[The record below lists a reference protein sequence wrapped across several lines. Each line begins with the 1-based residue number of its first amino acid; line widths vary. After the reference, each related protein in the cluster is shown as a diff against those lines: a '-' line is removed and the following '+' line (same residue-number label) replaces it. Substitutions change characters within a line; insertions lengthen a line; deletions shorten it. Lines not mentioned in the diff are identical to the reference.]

1 LIWRATTFRFA
12 ALVFLLQI
20 LAAAIL
26 LFGLGA
32 VLRSQSRADAIS
44 VAEALRDDLIELRA
58 EGGPHALS
66 NAIGQRIANPADRSA
81 VLALTSP
88 DGKVIAGNVSDL
100 HARLP
105 VNGPYTLRRLRR
117 NGRVLPEAMFVQTTR
132 LRGGELLLTGI
143 VVENERK
150 LFAQLERATLIT
162 LCLSILF
169 AAFAAF
175 VSTRIILNRLHA
187 TVKTLESVREGDLSR
202 RVPHDATRDAFA
214 VLGEEVNRALDRVA
228 RLNAELKLA
237 TDGLAHDLKSPL
249 TRMRA
254 ALDRLARQ
262 ANEPEVQAAIEI
274 ALDEN
279 NRLMSMIETALNIT
293 RAEAGL
299 GRESFVTTDLRD
311 MLETIVEIYAPLVED
326 EGRTITLNAP
336 ETVMLPI
343 HRQLMDQALGNL
355 VDNAIKYGAGA
366 IGIALTV
373 GETSDV
379 ITITDEG
386 PGIAPE
392 KRDEALRRYSRL
404 DEARGGPG
412 AGLGLSLVQAVAHL
426 HDGTLTM
433 GDANPGLEVRIEL
446 PRPH

>member
-1 LIWRATTFRFA
+1 
-12 ALVFLLQI
+12 
-20 LAAAIL
+20 
-26 LFGLGA
+26 
-32 VLRSQSRADAIS
+32 
-44 VAEALRDDLIELRA
+44 
-58 EGGPHALS
+58 
-66 NAIGQRIANPADRSA
+66 
-81 VLALTSP
+81 
-88 DGKVIAGNVSDL
+88 
-100 HARLP
+100 
-105 VNGPYTLRRLRR
+105 
-117 NGRVLPEAMFVQTTR
+117 
-132 LRGGELLLTGI
+132 
-143 VVENERK
+143 
-150 LFAQLERATLIT
+150 
-162 LCLSILF
+162 
-169 AAFAAF
+169 
-175 VSTRIILNRLHA
+175 
-187 TVKTLESVREGDLSR
+187 
-202 RVPHDATRDAFA
+202 
-214 VLGEEVNRALDRVA
+214 
-228 RLNAELKLA
+228 
-237 TDGLAHDLKSPL
+237 
-249 TRMRA
+249 MRA